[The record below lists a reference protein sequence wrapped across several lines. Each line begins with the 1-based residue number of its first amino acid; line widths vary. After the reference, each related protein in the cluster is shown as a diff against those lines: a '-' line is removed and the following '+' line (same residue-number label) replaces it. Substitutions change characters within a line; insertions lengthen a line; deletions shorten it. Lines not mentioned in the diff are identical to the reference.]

1 MYSKTL
7 ICVQRLRRMEIIPDY
22 TGVGLGRFPLKATKC
37 VDRDMVRRCVEHNM
51 LATNFGIIY
60 E

>member
-1 MYSKTL
+1 
-7 ICVQRLRRMEIIPDY
+7 METIPDY

-37 VDRDMVRRCVEHNM
+37 VDRDTVRRCVEHNM